1 MTAIL
6 ESASLVT
13 SIGLLSLFII
23 DLMIVSRIIMHKLMA
38 VVILNHQSVL
48 YAVIYMIPQ
57 LLVHRKMFH
66 SGSLINQI
74 NMRFLLLL
82 CIIIYVRFCLQ
93 GHSIGLSLKL
103 LIHLL
108 EG

>member
-1 MTAIL
+1 MAAIL
-6 ESASLVT
+6 ESTSLVS

-23 DLMIVSRIIMHKLMA
+23 DLMIIAWVIMHKLMA
-38 VVILNHQSVL
+38 VVILNNQSVH
-48 YAVIYMIPQ
+48 YAVRNMISQ
-57 LLVHRKMFH
+57 LLVHCKMFH
-66 SGSLINQI
+66 TCSLINQI

-82 CIIIYVRFCLQ
+82 CIIIYVGFCLQ